1 MKPLSDNRFIT
12 YSDKEATIKVWKGE
26 VPFSDT
32 PIKVIS
38 LKGQKFFVLGYIRER
53 EYLLVEEYLKH
64 LIFVYSMKTYQIVIV
79 FTCVKEFFSFKTTFN
94 HKVVLQNKGK
104 ILFVDLDLLT
114 TELVLMKELEIQT
127 YSMIQFGEDIILM
140 NNGYNKFVLYNH
152 KTKTYRKSFSI
163 EKNYNCIV
171 LNNELFL
178 SSDFECLRV
187 WEYKQI

>member
-64 LIFVYSMKTYQIVIV
+64 LI
-79 FTCVKEFFSFKTTFN
+79 
-94 HKVVLQNKGK
+94 
-104 ILFVDLDLLT
+104 LFIDNFD
-114 TELVLMKELEIQT
+114 
-127 YSMIQFGEDIILM
+127 
-140 NNGYNKFVLYNH
+140 
-152 KTKTYRKSFSI
+152 
-163 EKNYNCIV
+163 NY
-171 LNNELFL
+171 
-178 SSDFECLRV
+178 
-187 WEYKQI
+187 

>member
-114 TELVLMKELEIQT
+114 TELVLMIELEIQT